1 MQVFRLMPV
10 TYPLIDWLTAV
21 SGFFSTVFVNP
32 HFVNVL
38 RLYARGTLL
47 LLRLN
52 GDRQVHSI
60 QKCENLLL
68 KFKPWS
74 TTFSKAAYALFAMD
88 GAPCALAYRRTGNKP
103 A

>member
-1 MQVFRLMPV
+1 M
-10 TYPLIDWLTAV
+10 LIDILL
-21 SGFFSTVFVNP
+21 FSTVFVNP

-38 RLYARGTLL
+38 RLSPRGTLL

-52 GDRQVHSI
+52 GDRQVHSM

-88 GAPCALAYRRTGNKP
+88 GAACALAYRRTGNEP